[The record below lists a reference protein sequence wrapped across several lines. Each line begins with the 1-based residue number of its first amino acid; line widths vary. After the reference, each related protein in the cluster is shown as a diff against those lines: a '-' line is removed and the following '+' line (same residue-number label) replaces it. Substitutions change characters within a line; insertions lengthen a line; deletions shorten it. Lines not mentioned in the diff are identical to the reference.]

1 MRLKIDYDA
10 ETALKGKQDE
20 RISTQT
26 DTITN
31 IKSVIENLETT
42 WQGSAAETFK
52 SRFDILASHFN
63 YLLEMYESC
72 ESDVKTY
79 QGDISETDSSLGGNS

>member
-10 ETALKGKQDE
+10 EIALKGTQDE

-26 DTITN
+26 ETITN
-31 IKSVIENLETT
+31 IKTVLENLDTT
-42 WQGSAAETFK
+42 WQGTAAETFK
-52 SRFDILASHFN
+52 SRFDILANHFN

-72 ESDVKTY
+72 EGDVTTY
-79 QGDISETDSSLGGNS
+79 KGDMTEADSSLGGKS